1 MTALTVYPDVPH
13 AVCDLLASLATG
25 ADIETPANLQSQ
37 VPWIRVTRTGG
48 ESDLVTDRAPIV
60 VDVFASGATGAWDVA
75 KRALQRLITGP
86 FRSDVSFR
94 TEHGQVDKVTVSVGP
109 QLLPPTDSDNLR
121 LVTASYN
128 VSMRR

>member
-1 MTALTVYPDVPH
+1 MTLPGYPDVAH
-13 AVCDLLASLATG
+13 AVCDLLADLVTG
-25 ADIETPANLQSQ
+25 ADIETPADLQSQ

-48 ESDLVTDRAPIV
+48 SSDRVTDRANLS
-60 VDVFASGATGAWDVA
+60 VDVFASGATEASSIAEQV
-75 KRALQRLITGP
+75 RQRLINGP

-94 TEHGQVDKVTVSVGP
+94 TDHGQVDLATVAVGP

-128 VSMRR
+128 VSVRR

>member
-1 MTALTVYPDVPH
+1 MTLPGFPDVAH
-13 AVCDLLASLATG
+13 AVCDLLADLATG
-25 ADIETPANLQSQ
+25 ADIEIPADLQSR

-48 ESDLVTDRAPIV
+48 SSDRVTDNAALS
-60 VDVFASGATGAWDVA
+60 VDVFADDAAAASAVA
-75 KRALQRLITGP
+75 EQVRQRLTLGP

-94 TEHGQVDKVTVSVGP
+94 TAHGQVDGARVAVGP

-121 LVTASYN
+121 LVTASYQ

>member
-1 MTALTVYPDVPH
+1 MTLPGYPDIAH

-25 ADIETPANLQSQ
+25 ADIETPADLQAQ
-37 VPWIRVTRTGG
+37 LPWIRVTRTGG
-48 ESDLVTDRAPIV
+48 SSDLVTDSATLS
-60 VDVFASGATGAWDVA
+60 VDVFAVGASQAAEVA
-75 KRALQRLITGP
+75 EQVRQRLILGP

-94 TEHGQVDKVTVSVGP
+94 TDHGQVDRVRVAVDPT
-109 QLLPPTDSDNLR
+109 LLPPTDSDNLR